1 MLSVS
6 VSIECPNR
14 YRTLANSAVT
24 LAGELLEH
32 QVLVLR
38 LGPELR
44 RLDAGERPHGAAVRH
59 VHVRSGSLIH
69 QSEMRHGAFRSA
81 FVRAVRYNATQ
92 PGTCTLTLCRP
103 AVTMASMN

>member
-69 QSEMRHGAFRSA
+69 QARCGTVHSA
-81 FVRAVRYNATQ
+81 LLSCVQSDTTPRNQERAR
-92 PGTCTLTLCRP
+92 
-103 AVTMASMN
+103 